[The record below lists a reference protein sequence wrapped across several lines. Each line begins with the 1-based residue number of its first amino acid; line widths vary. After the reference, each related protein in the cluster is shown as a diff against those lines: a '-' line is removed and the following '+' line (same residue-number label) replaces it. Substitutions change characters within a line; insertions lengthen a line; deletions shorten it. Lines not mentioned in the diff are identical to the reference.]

1 MIIKS
6 TVSPALKIGLQ
17 FLGMWPDV
25 AHSTVYWLS
34 FTLSIL
40 IIQYFQYLYIF
51 MHRNVNELLNVVDG
65 LSLALN
71 YSLTFL
77 KLTSLWIHRR

>member
-1 MIIKS
+1 MIITS

-17 FLGMWPDV
+17 FLGMWPNV
-25 AHSTVYWLS
+25 SYSTICWLS
-34 FTLSIL
+34 FMFSML
-40 IIQYFQYLYIF
+40 IIQYFQYMYIF
-51 MHRNVNELLNVVDG
+51 NHWYINELFNVIDG
-65 LSLALN
+65 LTIALD